1 MDMSNAKSDQKITIK
16 PLKHKAK
23 GLQDFLKKH
32 AYDKSKHPIITNT
45 RIADSENGIFGGSY
59 YISEEEYPQFIEIYG
74 QENVKKGK
82 REYLTEKQLEKG
94 GPILIDIDMRFDT
107 SIKIR
112 QYTQDH
118 ITDLID
124 IYLGELKT
132 IFQFDEDT
140 RFPIYVLE
148 KPRVNCLKDKT
159 KDGLHLIIGIQADRT
174 TQVLLRKKVLP
185 RLEETW
191 RDSLPLINSWTDILD
206 EGISIGHCNWQMYG
220 SSKPNH
226 ETYAITHIY
235 DIKFDSADQEFIIDR
250 TDIKTYDIIS
260 NLYKLSARYPDNY
273 SPFFTSA
280 FSDEHSEYSGK
291 TVNKKKSIVSPNVTN
306 TIVSLF
312 AGTSQIQ
319 AYASI
324 VNREQLDYF
333 MQEFLK
339 SAEDQKDQETLEIY
353 EYTMTLPPNYY
364 ESGSHDKWIRVGW
377 CLRNRNMMYFII
389 WIYFSAQASNFD
401 FGDIPN
407 LFNRWDKTNMVD
419 NAGLTKRSLMY
430 WSKTDAPEKYKVVR
444 EKTLDYYLENT
455 IDSPLSG
462 LTSSEEKKPTG
473 CGEVDLVEVL
483 YHMKKDEFACVSVK
497 DNVWYQ
503 YFQHRWE
510 QIDSG
515 TTLRT
520 AISTD
525 LRKEYVKKA
534 QDLAIKIGELPEGD
548 NRFELMNKRLDRI
561 MAIIARLGK
570 TGDKKNM
577 MIEAKDKFYDGEFLK
592 RLDTNPYLMCF
603 RNGVWD
609 FQEKN
614 FRQGRPDDYLSITT
628 GIDYIKNDPVKDK
641 DIIEEVQQFM
651 RQLFPVPQL
660 EKYMWEHLASI
671 LIGVATDQ
679 TFNNYI
685 GGGSNGKSVLTNLM
699 GMVLGG
705 YKYDLTAAAVTCKER
720 TKVGGLA
727 PEIVELKGKRY
738 VVMAE
743 PSKGDVINE
752 GIMKQFTA
760 GNDKITARSPYMLK
774 MMEFHPQFKLVVCAN
789 QLLKIPTTDHGT
801 WRRIRLVDFMS
812 LFTNSPVDNDPVKPY
827 QYKLIPDIEKK
838 FDGKFKYVFMDCL
851 VQIALK
857 TGGKVEQCDFVLAA
871 SDRYRQSQ
879 DVISEF
885 MNEFYVSCPGA
896 KVLNKTCVSEDF
908 KRWHMETYN
917 SKGPQPKEVYEY
929 MDRKYGKPSGGKW
942 INVKRKEII
951 IQEDEGDMDEV
962 NDVDLDE

>member
-1 MDMSNAKSDQKITIK
+1 MDSSISVVKETVIIK
-16 PLKHKAK
+16 KQIKGK
-23 GLQDFLKKH
+23 GLQEFLKKH
-32 AYDKSKHPIITNT
+32 SYDKSKHPIITNT

-59 YISEEEYPQFIEIYG
+59 YISEDEYPQFIEIYG

-94 GPILIDIDMRFDT
+94 GPILVDIDMRFDT
-107 SIKIR
+107 SIKTR

-140 RFPIYVLE
+140 RFTIYILE
-148 KPRVNCLKDKT
+148 KPRVNCLDDKT
-159 KDGLHLIIGIQADRT
+159 KDGIHMIIGIQADRT
-174 TQVLLRKKVLP
+174 TQILLRKKVLP
-185 RLEETW
+185 KLEETW
-191 RDSLPLINSWTDILD
+191 TGSLPLINTWTDVLD

-226 ETYAITHIY
+226 DTYLITSIY
-235 DIKFDSADQEFIIDR
+235 NITLDKKDQEFIMDNIDLK
-250 TDIKTYDIIS
+250 TFDIQS
-260 NLYKLSARYPDNY
+260 NLYKLSARYPNHY
-273 SPFFTSA
+273 SPFFTTA
-280 FSDEHSEYSGK
+280 FSDQHNEYSGK
-291 TVNKKKSIVSPNVTN
+291 TGNKKKSFIKPNIMN
-306 TIVSLF
+306 SIVSLF
-312 AGTSQIQ
+312 PGTNKLQ
-319 AYASI
+319 AYISI
-324 VNREQLDYF
+324 QNREQLDSY
-333 MQEFLK
+333 MQEFIR
-339 SAEDQKDQETLEIY
+339 SAEELKDQEAVEIY
-353 EYTMTLPPNYY
+353 EYTMTLPSSYY
-364 ESGSHDKWIRVGW
+364 DSGSHDKWIRVGW
-377 CLRNRNMMYFII
+377 CLRNRNIMYFII

-430 WSKTDAPEKYKVVR
+430 WSKTDAPDKYKLVR
-444 EKTLDYYLENT
+444 EKTLDYYLEQT
-455 IDSPLSG
+455 IDSPLNA
-462 LTSSEEKKPTG
+462 LSSDDKKPSG

-483 YHMKKDEFACVSVK
+483 FHMKKDEFACVSVK
-497 DNVWYQ
+497 DNIWFQ
-503 YFQHRWE
+503 YLYHRWE

-515 TTLRT
+515 TTLRS

-525 LRKEYVKKA
+525 LRKEYMKKA
-534 QDLAIKIGELPEGD
+534 QDLAIKMGELPEGD
-548 NRFELMNKRLDRI
+548 NRFEPMNKRLDRI
-561 MAIIARLGK
+561 MSIVARLGK

-577 MIEAKDKFYDGEFLK
+577 MIEAKDKFYDGEFFK
-592 RLDTNPYLMCF
+592 RLDMNPYLLCF

-609 FQEKN
+609 FQEKK
-614 FRQGRPDDYLSITT
+614 FRSGRPDDYLSITT
-628 GIDYIKNDPVKDK
+628 GIDYIENDPVKDK
-641 DIIEEVQQFM
+641 DVIVEVQQFM
-651 RQLFPVPQL
+651 RQLFPIPEL
-660 EKYMWEHLASI
+660 ETYMWEHLAST
-671 LIGVATDQ
+671 LIGVASDQ

-705 YKYDLTAAAVTCKER
+705 YKYDLTAAAVTCRER

-760 GNDKITARSPYMLK
+760 GNDKITARAPYMLK
-774 MMEFHPQFKLVVCAN
+774 SLEFIPQFKLVVCAN

-812 LFTNSPVDNDPVKPY
+812 LFTNSPVDNDTVKPY

-838 FDGKFKYVFMDCL
+838 FDGKFKYVFMDFL
-851 VQIALK
+851 VQIALR
-857 TGGKVEQCDFVLAA
+857 TGGKVEQCDVVLAA

-885 MNEFYVSCPGA
+885 MNEHYISCPGA

-908 KRWHMETYN
+908 KRWHIETYN

-929 MDRKYGKPSGGKW
+929 MDRKYGKPTGGKW
-942 INVKRKEII
+942 VNVKRKEII
-951 IQEDEGDMDEV
+951 IQEDDDMDEV
-962 NDVDLDE
+962 NDVDIE